1 MNIFYGVIILNL
13 EELAERKS
21 ERGNDEE
28 KGEDEK
34 EKGEDEKE
42 GSNKGK
48 GKEGKEVSQEVDSA
62 MELENELE
70 GIRGRLERSTRI
82 LKTRR
87 IREMIAAVE
96 IDELSVE
103 YVTGG
108 AEGPT

>member
-21 ERGNDEE
+21 ERGNDE
-28 KGEDEK
+28 